1 MNENENRSPDEP
13 LLEALQVLVDEGLLA
28 DATGRAEVISR
39 SALTAEIDCRVAA
52 GDDVALTSVA
62 IRNLSIANEIYG
74 FEAGDLLQR
83 AVRSTA
89 AAVLAEAD
97 PAARIAALSGGQL
110 AVLHGRSSSVE
121 EAVSRLQEALDRLS
135 LRQPHRVLTAKVRL
149 VCLTA
154 PAGGGEGGE
163 ELLRAACYAHLG
175 TGRGPVFLRG
185 EREPVRRLELARQ
198 RAAQADHV
206 AGALRAQGVRVRFQP
221 VVDLETRELY
231 DVEALARIEGR
242 DGLMDAAEFI
252 DTVYHLGEI
261 TAVDRQ
267 VLARVRER
275 AHDLAAV
282 TPRLFLNVS
291 PVSLASSEFRE
302 LMAATV
308 GEMRGE
314 GIGLV
319 VVLEL
324 TEQAM
329 VEHLDVIREIHR
341 DHGVR
346 FAVDDFG
353 TGYSSLKTVS
363 DLAIAGVIS
372 YLKLDGSLVRQ
383 VAVSREAYKVV
394 LAIANLATSLDV
406 KVVGEHV
413 EDEVI
418 RDRLRSAGVPLG
430 QGRLFAMPLDL
441 DELVAR
447 YGGARRPRPERSFTA
462 SQLEAL
468 APYVDRAM
476 QSFYDAM
483 LSSGHFAGFFRDA
496 EQVRTLVDRQR
507 ESFLAGL
514 REDDEAAGRRYVRL
528 GRLHS
533 ELGIPFPTFMAG
545 ADILAHELLTV
556 LGHVAEAGDLIQRS
570 QEYFSRVKSDMARGY
585 MDDVLA
591 REWDELE
598 RALDASD
605 AGLRRLGA
613 GGLGW
618 LREVLVALPA
628 APADSASARP
638 AVADLAEVGRH
649 SVAAADA
656 LRSLATDASSLV
668 YFVERGEHASAMLL
682 YRQIHGNVVR
692 LAGVTRA

>member
-1 MNENENRSPDEP
+1 MTENENRSPDEP
-13 LLEALQVLVDEGLLA
+13 VLEALQSLMEEGLLA
-28 DATGRAEVISR
+28 DSAARAEVVAR
-39 SALTAEIDCRVAA
+39 SELTAEVERRVAA
-52 GDDVALTSVA
+52 GVDLALTSVA

-74 FEAGDLLQR
+74 FEAGDLLHR
-83 AVRSTA
+83 AVREATG
-89 AAVLAEAD
+89 AVLAEVD
-97 PAARIAALSGGQL
+97 PAARVASLSGGQL
-110 AVLHGRSSSVE
+110 VVLHGRSSPVE
-121 EAVSRLQEALDRLS
+121 GVVARLQEALDRLS
-135 LRQPHRVLTAKVRL
+135 VRQPRRVLTAKVRL

-154 PAGGGEGGE
+154 LAGGGEGGE

-198 RAAQADHV
+198 RAAQADQI
-206 AGALRAQGVRVRFQP
+206 AGALRAQAVRVRFQP

-231 DVEALARIEGR
+231 DVEALARIEGEN
-242 DGLMDAAEFI
+242 GLMDAAEFI
-252 DTVYHLGEI
+252 DTVYQLGEI

-291 PVSLASSEFRE
+291 PLSLASSEFRE

-329 VEHLDVIREIHR
+329 VEHLDVIREIHHE
-341 DHGVR
+341 HGVR

-413 EDEVI
+413 EDEAI
-418 RDRLRSAGVPLG
+418 CDRLRSAGVPLG

-441 DELVAR
+441 DELVAA
-447 YGGARRPRPERSFTA
+447 YGGGHHRPAGHSFTA
-462 SQLEAL
+462 AQVAAL

-476 QSFYDAM
+476 QSFYDTM

-496 EQVRTLVDRQR
+496 EQVRSLVDRQR

-514 REDDEAAGRRYVRL
+514 REDAEAVGRRYVRL
-528 GRLHS
+528 GRVHS
-533 ELGIPFPTFMAG
+533 ELGVPFPTFMAG

-556 LGHVAEAGDLIQRS
+556 LGHVTDGGALIQRS
-570 QEYFSRVKSDMARGY
+570 QEYFSHIKSAMARGY

-591 REWDELE
+591 REWDEVE
-598 RALDASD
+598 GALASAD

-613 GGLGW
+613 SGLGW
-618 LREVLVALPA
+618 VRDVLAALPN
-628 APADSASARP
+628 APADGAATRP
-638 AVADLAEVGRH
+638 AVADLAEVGRQ

-668 YFVERGEHASAMLL
+668 YFVERGDHASAMLL
-682 YRQIHGNVVR
+682 YRQVHGHLVR
-692 LAGVTRA
+692 LAGVTRS